1 MNVAASRLT
10 SNLAQTRDA
19 FFADHAHNMAEVIEG
34 VRAIFEENGPVQS
47 LLALGLPSFD
57 TVLNN
62 YRFSYSCLENEYC
75 NPIIVQIKEFH

>member
-1 MNVAASRLT
+1 MFLVYIIQSTCFGIFCSEFAVNFQT
-10 SNLAQTRDA
+10 SNSEIRMQ
-19 FFADHAHNMAEVIEG
+19 
-34 VRAIFEENGPVQS
+34 QS